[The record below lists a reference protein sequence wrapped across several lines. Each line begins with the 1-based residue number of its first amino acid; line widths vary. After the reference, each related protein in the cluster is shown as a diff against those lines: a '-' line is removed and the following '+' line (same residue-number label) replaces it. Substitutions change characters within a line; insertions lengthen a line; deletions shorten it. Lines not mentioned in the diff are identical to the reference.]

1 MTPRERS
8 PSPPP
13 APRPWYVAAAVV
25 FAVGMAGTT
34 LPTPLY
40 GLYREEIGF
49 SQFMVTVI
57 FAVYAVGVIA
67 ALLLAGNFSDV
78 LGRRP
83 LIFAA
88 LVLSALS
95 ALCFVFEHGLT
106 LLYLGRLLS
115 GFAVGLL
122 SGAATAAVTEL
133 ATPEQ
138 RGRSGF
144 AATAA
149 NMGGLG
155 CGPLLSGILAQY
167 APHPLRLPY
176 LVHLAL
182 LAVCVPLVLAMPET
196 VQPTQPRPR
205 LRPQGMVVPAQ
216 IRGVFVPAALAAFA
230 GFSVLGLFTAIAPS
244 FASEYLGVHNLA
256 VEGAIVLA
264 AFLAST
270 VGQVLAPRVGTAR
283 ALPLGCGVLVA
294 GLVLIGCSLL
304 AESLGLLIAGALV
317 AGAGQGMS
325 FRASMA
331 EVGRVAPAK
340 QRGATISA
348 LFVAAYFGISV
359 PVVGIGAVAVG
370 LGLRSAG
377 VIFVGCIIV
386 VSGAVGLYLS
396 RRPAP
401 VS

>member
-1 MTPRERS
+1 MAAPEQS
-8 PSPPP
+8 PST
-13 APRPWYVAAAVV
+13 AGRPWYAVAAAV

-40 GLYREEIGF
+40 GLYREQIGF

-57 FAVYAVGVIA
+57 FAVYAAGVIA
-67 ALLLAGNFSDV
+67 ALLLAGNFSDL

-83 LIFAA
+83 IIFAA

-95 ALCFVFEHGLT
+95 AVCFVFENGLP
-106 LLYLGRLLS
+106 LLFVGRLLS
-115 GFAVGLL
+115 GLAAGLL

-133 ATPEQ
+133 ATPAQ
-138 RGRSGF
+138 RGRAGL

-167 APHPLRLPY
+167 APYPLRLPY
-176 LVHLAL
+176 LVHLGL
-182 LAVCVPLVLAMPET
+182 LAVCVPLLHAIPET
-196 VQPTQPRPR
+196 VQAAVPRPR
-205 LRPQGMVVPAQ
+205 LRPQGMVVPAR
-216 IRGVFVPAALAAFA
+216 IRSVFAPAALAAFA
-230 GFSVLGLFTAIAPS
+230 GFSVLGLFTAVAPS
-244 FASEYLGVHNLA
+244 FASQYLGVDNLA

-270 VGQVLAPRVGTAR
+270 VGQMLTTRIGAAQ

-294 GLVLIGCSLL
+294 GLALIGGSLL
-304 AESLGLLIAGALV
+304 AESLALLIVGALV

-325 FRASMA
+325 FRASVA
-331 EVGRVAPAK
+331 QVSQVAPVK

-377 VIFVGCIIV
+377 LVFVACMIA
-386 VSGAVGLYLS
+386 VSGAVGLYLL

-401 VS
+401 AS